1 VSANEDSS
9 RHPVS
14 RARGSRVH
22 ENRSCTTTHPVH
34 ADSSLLLSLAI
45 AKDVGSLPSLRGL
58 CHRNKAPRRE
68 RPISRPA
75 NRTSLFMSGRSLARG
90 LPKPRS
96 PPPTPIPPPQA
107 LSLSSKRL
115 PVVVVRTDVLSVS
128 SLGAF
133 EESGSLTTAAEWI
146 FTGFESGQE
155 VNLGLRRRE
164 DDVFKKKTQRGL
176 GGPLTLPATPRH

>member
-96 PPPTPIPPPQA
+96 PLPPPYHRPRPSRSRLSVY
-107 LSLSSKRL
+107 LSLSFGPMSSAYRVSERL
-115 PVVVVRTDVLSVS
+115 KS
-128 SLGAF
+128 
-133 EESGSLTTAAEWI
+133 
-146 FTGFESGQE
+146 Q
-155 VNLGLRRRE
+155 
-164 DDVFKKKTQRGL
+164 
-176 GGPLTLPATPRH
+176 GP